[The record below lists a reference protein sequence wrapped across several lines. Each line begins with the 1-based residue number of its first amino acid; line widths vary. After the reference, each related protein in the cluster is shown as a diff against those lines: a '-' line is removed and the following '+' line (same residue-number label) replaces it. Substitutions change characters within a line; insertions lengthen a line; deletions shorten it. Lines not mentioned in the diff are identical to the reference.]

1 MAGILT
7 SGDVAMIQTQA
18 SANLLPDTC
27 SILRAAASTTS
38 QGGQSLVW
46 ATLASGVACLVDAG
60 QGGAEFI
67 TSADRVMPGG
77 SFRIGLPYDQDVTE
91 KDRIQVTTLT
101 GGTRTFEVTSVSKD
115 SWLMLTD
122 CACEEFA

>member
-7 SGDVAMIQTQA
+7 SADQAMIRAQA
-18 SANLLPDTC
+18 EAALLPDTC
-27 SILRAAASTTS
+27 SILRATTTTTS

-46 ATLASGVACLVDAG
+46 ATLASGVACIVDAG
-60 QGGAEFI
+60 QGGSEFV
-67 TSADRVMPGG
+67 TSADRVMPAGG
-77 SFRIGLPYDQDVTE
+77 FRVGLPYDQDVTE

-101 GGTRTFEVTSVSKD
+101 GGTRTFEVVGVSKD

-122 CACEEFA
+122 CACEEFE